1 LPRLS
6 VILPVRDGAPTLP
19 AALESL
25 LDQTFTDFEVLLFD
39 DGSRD
44 ESGKVAERFAS
55 SDRRLRPLGGERVG
69 LVRALERCA
78 TAASSPLLGRMDA
91 DDICHPQR
99 LEEQVALLD
108 SRPELDAVGC
118 RVLCFPAAELRGGMR
133 RYQRWLNELITPADH
148 ARDVFV
154 ESPLCHPSV
163 LMRREAFDRAGGY
176 RLGDWPEDY
185 RLWLSMDAL
194 GAQLAKV
201 PRVLF
206 AWRDHPRRVTRTDPR
221 CERGRIE
228 ELKLSFLL
236 KGPFAGRAVAAVWGA
251 GPTGRGW
258 RRRLAGAGVEVAAF
272 VDVDPRKL
280 GRRLGGAP
288 VLSPDDLRSGSMPWH
303 LLVAVGSPSARKRI
317 RRFCGELGW
326 RERRD
331 FTVVA

>member
-1 LPRLS
+1 MPGVS
-6 VILPVRDGAPTLP
+6 VILPVRDSAPTLP

-25 LDQTFTDFEVLLFD
+25 LDQTFADFEVLVFD

-44 ESGKVAERFAS
+44 ESAAIVERFARG
-55 SDRRLRPLGGERVG
+55 DRRLRLLGGERVG

-78 TAASSPLLGRMDA
+78 TAARSPLLARMDA
-91 DDICHPQR
+91 DDISHPQR
-99 LEEQVALLD
+99 LEKQVALLEKD
-108 SRPELDAVGC
+108 PELGAVGC
-118 RVLCFPAAELRGGMR
+118 RVLCFPAAELRDGMR

-148 ARDVFV
+148 ERDMFV
-154 ESPLCHPSV
+154 ESPLCHPSA
-163 LMRREAFDRAGGY
+163 LMRRESFDRAGGY
-176 RLGDWPEDY
+176 LLGDWPEDY
-185 RLWLSMDAL
+185 RFWLSMDSI
-194 GAQLAKV
+194 GARLAKV

-206 AWRDHPRRVTRTDPR
+206 AWRDHARRVTRTDPR
-221 CERGRIE
+221 CRRDRIE

-236 KGPFAGRAVAAVWGA
+236 KGPFAAGSAAAVWGA

-258 RRRLAGAGVEVAAF
+258 RRRLEGAGVEVAAF

-280 GRRLGGAP
+280 GRRLGKAP

-303 LLVAVGSPSARKRI
+303 LLVAVGSPSARNRI
-317 RRFCGELGW
+317 RRFCGKLGW